1 MTNKT
6 ALPIRACNLVLASLV
21 LSFISYAQPIH
32 TLSQK
37 TFHVR
42 GKVVDSGNSAIVGAE
57 VKFEGSNATE
67 TVSSDSRGSYR
78 AELPVGLYSMTVAKG
93 SSGYRKYYRR
103 PLFRVS
109 SPKTIVLDVTLYPP
123 LPSCDPG
130 SITATR
136 PDGTPETKP
145 VGNPQDLR
153 DVCGGLDRYPL
164 PSDEGV
170 PFELLVRYSSRLRR
184 DSEIIYNGGFQN
196 PVFVAFNLFTL
207 TADHV
212 TYNMDSRTLLA
223 TGNVTT
229 TNGSAGST
237 HANSMKFRI
246 DDASVLRLP

>member
-1 MTNKT
+1 MRLRK
-6 ALPIRACNLVLASLV
+6 LVLASSV
-21 LSFISYAQPIH
+21 LCVISYAHPI
-32 TLSQK
+32 LARSQE

-42 GKVVDSGNSAIVGAE
+42 GKILDSYNSAIVSAE
-57 VKFEGSNATE
+57 VKFEGSNTTE
-67 TVSSDSRGSYR
+67 TVSSDSRGFYH

-93 SSGYRKYYRR
+93 SSGYGKYYKR

-130 SITATR
+130 TIIERR
-136 PDGTPETKP
+136 PDGTTRSEIHPAPDT
-145 VGNPQDLR
+145 LR
-153 DVCGGLDRYPL
+153 DECGGWDRFPL

-170 PFELLVRYSSRLRR
+170 PFELLVRYSNRLRR
-184 DSEIIYNGGFQN
+184 DSERIYKGGFQN

-212 TYNMDSRTLLA
+212 TYDMASQTLVA
-223 TGNVTT
+223 AGNVTVT
-229 TNGSAGST
+229 KGSAGST

-246 DDASVLRLP
+246 ANDSVLRLP